1 MFTLFHPKPL
11 LSYRSPQQLTHLCLL
26 VLFVP
31 PSLARSQRVEHSDF
45 VYLDADVI
53 DAMVTDKLTHVD
65 VTDVMHLQQCTD
77 GGGGGGGGLRFIH
90 RSRMVLGADE
100 YLRRRFY
107 RDNGA
112 STARVASQPS
122 GGNGGEGVLCSYMYV
137 IG

>member
-11 LSYRSPQQLTHLCLL
+11 LSYRSPQQLTHLYLL

-65 VTDVMHLQQCTD
+65 VTDVMHLD
-77 GGGGGGGGLRFIH
+77 DFIDMVSVLKDKG
-90 RSRMVLGADE
+90 RGAVQVLGLTPDQTERVERALSAQDSPH
-100 YLRRRFY
+100 LPQPGAIGRR
-107 RDNGA
+107 
-112 STARVASQPS
+112 PS
-122 GGNGGEGVLCSYMYV
+122 RLQGK
-137 IG
+137 